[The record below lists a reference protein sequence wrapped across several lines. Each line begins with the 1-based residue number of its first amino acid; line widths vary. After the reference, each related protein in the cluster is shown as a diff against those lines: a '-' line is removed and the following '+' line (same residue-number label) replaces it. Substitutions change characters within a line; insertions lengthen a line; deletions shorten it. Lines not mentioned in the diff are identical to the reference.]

1 MPEDLR
7 TPTNIKLYGRVMI
20 DLAITAQPTP
30 PPGLGSNKFLA
41 QQLTAAGGAPT
52 LARIYGFSY
61 EGHYYDLPKPAIFL
75 VHGVGT
81 AAGPTPPELAH
92 QGKDG
97 KFSGK
102 AVGRGSVAP
111 GNADESGVAA
121 KSWDFSED
129 MVFWEYDKS
138 DFSIRFD
145 IETGPFEQILL
156 EAAISIEKR
165 QYYSGAD
172 LRVAGADLRVAGAD
186 LRIRRN
192 RGGD

>member
-7 TPTNIKLYGRVMI
+7 TPTNIKLYGRVMT
-20 DLAITAQPTP
+20 DLTITAHPSP
-30 PPGLGSNKFLA
+30 APGSGSNKFLA
-41 QQLTAAGGAPT
+41 EQLAGAGANAPA

-61 EGHYYDLPKPAIFL
+61 EGHYYDLPKPAVFL
-75 VHGVGT
+75 VHGPG
-81 AAGPTPPELAH
+81 APASQDAPQFENKDKLGKPT
-92 QGKDG
+92 GK
-97 KFSGK
+97 S
-102 AVGRGSVAP
+102 GRGAVAP
-111 GNADESGVAA
+111 GKADESGVAA

-129 MVFWEYDKS
+129 MMFWEYDKG

-156 EAAISIEKR
+156 DAAISTEKR

-172 LRVAGADLRVAGAD
+172 FRVAGADFRVAGAD
-186 LRIRRN
+186 FRIRRN

>member
-1 MPEDLR
+1 VPEDLR
-7 TPTNIKLYGRVMI
+7 TPTNIKLYGRVMT

-41 QQLTAAGGAPT
+41 EQLTAAGGAPT

-61 EGHYYDLPKPAIFL
+61 EGHYYDLPKPAVFL
-75 VHGVGT
+75 VHGPGT
-81 AAGPTPPELAH
+81 SASQEAPQFENKDKG
-92 QGKDG
+92 GKSTG
-97 KFSGK
+97 KS
-102 AVGRGSVAP
+102 GRGSVAP
-111 GNADESGVAA
+111 GKADESGVAA

-129 MVFWEYDKS
+129 MVFWEYDKG
-138 DFSIRFD
+138 DFSMRFD

-156 EAAISIEKR
+156 DAAISTEKR

-172 LRVAGADLRVAGAD
+172 FRVAGADFRVAGAD
-186 LRIRRN
+186 FRIRRN